1 MLQVSGDVCIRVE
14 LDVCSRAIGEAGG
27 RSDGCWAAIKGEN
40 GKAVSRVAM
49 RGAVWKARGGVVVK
63 LESGLRERGKWPGEL
78 VEIAK
83 DGRRVRFGSKND
95 LLAHGVLKKASGH
108 GLT

>member
-1 MLQVSGDVCIRVE
+1 MGAGRRSRERTGRQSCGDATRGVE
-14 LDVCSRAIGEAGG
+14 
-27 RSDGCWAAIKGEN
+27 
-40 GKAVSRVAM
+40 
-49 RGAVWKARGGVVVK
+49 GARGVVVK